1 MSTTCEVPFEPLA
14 FDGSNY
20 PSWHSNVLIALKVLG
35 PTIEGVILLWLRVSF
50 RRMRLVS
57 YQRNWR
63 RSDSMPLLL
72 TFCVAVSVVN

>member
-1 MSTTCEVPFEPLA
+1 MSTICEVPFEPLA
-14 FDGSNY
+14 FDGTT
-20 PSWHSNVLIALKVLG
+20 LLG
-35 PTIEGVILLWLRVSF
+35 VPMFSLHLRFWVPPLRALWLRVSF

-72 TFCVAVSVVN
+72 TFCVAVYVVN